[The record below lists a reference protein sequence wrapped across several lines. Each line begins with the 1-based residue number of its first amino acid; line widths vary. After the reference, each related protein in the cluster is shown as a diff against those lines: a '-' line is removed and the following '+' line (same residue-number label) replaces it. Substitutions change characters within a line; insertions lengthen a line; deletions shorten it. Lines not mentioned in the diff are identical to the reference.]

1 MLKFIIITLCVLFL
15 LRILGRFFIVRTFNS
30 LNKKMQDE
38 MNRQR
43 GASRTMPEGSI
54 TIDPGVTKQQNQ
66 QKRKNDNDDYVD
78 FEEVK

>member
-1 MLKFIIITLCVLFL
+1 
-15 LRILGRFFIVRTFNS
+15 
-30 LNKKMQDE
+30 

-66 QKRKNDNDDYVD
+66 QKRKSDNDDYVD